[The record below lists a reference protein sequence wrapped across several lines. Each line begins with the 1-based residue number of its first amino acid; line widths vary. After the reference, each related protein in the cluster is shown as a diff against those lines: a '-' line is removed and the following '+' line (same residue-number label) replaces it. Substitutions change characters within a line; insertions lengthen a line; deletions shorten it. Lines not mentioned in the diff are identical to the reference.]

1 MISKNLCL
9 WLLDSTD
16 CANNRMNQSSI
27 LEMNSLIMSSDDT
40 NTNQKQH
47 QQQQAVVP
55 SSHAHS
61 SSPSPSPSS
70 PSSVALNLSSNSSTA
85 HQRHSMSSSATICE
99 TSHRKV
105 LKSIE
110 FIPKETVVSTL
121 FGSAFFDADDE
132 IDDDDFQVLTTQI

>member
-1 MISKNLCL
+1 
-9 WLLDSTD
+9 
-16 CANNRMNQSSI
+16 MNQSSI

-61 SSPSPSPSS
+61 SSPSSPSPSS

-85 HQRHSMSSSATICE
+85 HHQRHSMSSSATICE
-99 TSHRKV
+99 TTSHRKV
-105 LKSIE
+105 IKSIE

-132 IDDDDFQVLTTQI
+132 IDDDDFQ